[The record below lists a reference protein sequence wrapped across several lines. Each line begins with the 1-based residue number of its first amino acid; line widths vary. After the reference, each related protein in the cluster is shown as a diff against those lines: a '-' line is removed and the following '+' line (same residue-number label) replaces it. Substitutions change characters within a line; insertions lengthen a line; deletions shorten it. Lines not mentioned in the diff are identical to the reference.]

1 MLSTMFVYGGI
12 NSLRNAEFV
21 AARSKPVT
29 GKIVDMINSSGPS
42 LPFKVDDKM
51 LVRADGVL
59 KTVAGL
65 ALATNHQPRIA
76 ALALAASLAPTS
88 MAGHRFW
95 EETDPAAKANQTIH
109 FLKNVSLMGGL
120 LLAAVDTAGKPSV
133 AWRVRRQAKK
143 LQEHTSR

>member
-1 MLSTMFVYGGI
+1 V
-12 NSLRNAEFV
+12 
-21 AARSKPVT
+21 
-29 GKIVDMINSSGPS
+29 
-42 LPFKVDDKM
+42 
-51 LVRADGVL
+51 
-59 KTVAGL
+59 
-65 ALATNHQPRIA
+65 
-76 ALALAASLAPTS
+76 
-88 MAGHRFW
+88 AGHRFW